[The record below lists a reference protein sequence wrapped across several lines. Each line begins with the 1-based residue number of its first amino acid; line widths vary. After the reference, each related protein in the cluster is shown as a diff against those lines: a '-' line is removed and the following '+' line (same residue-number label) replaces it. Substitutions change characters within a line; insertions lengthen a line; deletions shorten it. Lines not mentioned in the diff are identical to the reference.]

1 MKLLYSES
9 LFSFIAQATHCRFLE
24 LCVASVYKTK
34 ESDVSEPEQLSC
46 RWENTK
52 QLAERCQNLKL
63 GFYSYKTPFFITHSN
78 LNISILI
85 IL

>member
-52 QLAERCQNLKL
+52 Q
-63 GFYSYKTPFFITHSN
+63 
-78 LNISILI
+78 
-85 IL
+85 